1 MSSKVTSVIRGAA
14 CCGPRGSGAKRS
26 GCCNAK
32 APGSSSPGHRQ
43 RPKSWMPCV
52 TLRPRTWHRN
62 GSALLRIASVSA
74 CRADPCDRPKHNSI
88 NCVRSGWRP
97 KLQVQGDFCG
107 IAPEPF
113 LPKVGKNVIEE
124 EGTLGFEDSLAGM
137 RGRYIVEATAG
148 NSSPRSYQPIIKR
161 RCAREALPPSPLLP
175 PCLTDLFF
183 PSLGLDWTPN
193 FPRRRLYTSPWV
205 VPAVLRPARKCAPR
219 RPPAH

>member
-1 MSSKVTSVIRGAA
+1 MTCRACLGPTMSSKVTSVIRGAA

-32 APGSSSPGHRQ
+32 APGSSYPGHRQ

-74 CRADPCDRPKHNSI
+74 FRAGPCDSPKHNSI

-107 IAPEPF
+107 IAAWGMLDALAQSLLAVDWLTLFDVVQQAEIQGLQMIALRLRWPSLHTEEPDNGGMAVVAAICMRHQG
-113 LPKVGKNVIEE
+113 LEE
-124 EGTLGFEDSLAGM
+124 L
-137 RGRYIVEATAG
+137 RGRGFNVA
-148 NSSPRSYQPIIKR
+148 
-161 RCAREALPPSPLLP
+161 
-175 PCLTDLFF
+175 
-183 PSLGLDWTPN
+183 
-193 FPRRRLYTSPWV
+193 
-205 VPAVLRPARKCAPR
+205 
-219 RPPAH
+219 